1 MTSGVFTGNIKSPDI
16 GKFGSP
22 TGRSDS
28 TSTEEEMESI
38 WPNTSASCF
47 AQNLSVRAISGD
59 VTLSLRV
66 NGSNIAAVSCATSG
80 GTCTSSGTFQIPA
93 KARVSMVI
101 TAGAAGQVQ
110 FGWEC
115 LQP

>member
-1 MTSGVFTGNIKSPDI
+1 MTSGVFTGNITDPES
-16 GKFGSP
+16 GTFGSP
-22 TGRSDS
+22 DGRSDS
-28 TSTEEEMESI
+28 IDVEEEIEFL

-47 AQNLSVRAISGD
+47 AQNLSVRAIDGG

-93 KARVSMVI
+93 NARVSMAI
-101 TAGAAGQVQ
+101 TAGSAGQAQ